1 MSHFIT
7 QKRWLHLEFSAKKS
21 KKNGQKIVNAL
32 AQGAILST
40 KFVRKLLLGL
50 CPTWI
55 IGQNQSVSYLNK
67 TVLCKVFSKISL
79 KTCSI
84 NAQFDPELSTVQS
97 INFTNMQGSYQCY

>member
-50 CPTWI
+50 CP
-55 IGQNQSVSYLNK
+55 IGQNQSVSYHNK
-67 TVLCKVFSKISL
+67 TVLYKVFSKISL

-84 NAQFDPELSTVQS
+84 NAQFDPESSTVRS